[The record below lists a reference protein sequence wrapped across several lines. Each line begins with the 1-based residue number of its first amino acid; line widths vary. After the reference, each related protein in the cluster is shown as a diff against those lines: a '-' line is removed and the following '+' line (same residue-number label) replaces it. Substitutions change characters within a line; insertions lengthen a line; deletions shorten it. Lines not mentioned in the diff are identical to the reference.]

1 MEVALKIDVDTH
13 RGLGEGVPRV
23 AKLLDAK
30 RVTAT
35 FFVAMGP
42 DNSGRAIWRAF
53 KNPGFVAKMRR
64 TRAPTM
70 YGLRTIMSGTILP
83 SRAIALA
90 FPQILREVRR
100 MGFELGVHGYDH
112 VRWQDHLDELGES
125 GITAEI
131 DDGLEV
137 YRAVTGVDAQS
148 FAAPGWRINHA
159 SLKILDTRE
168 LSYCSST
175 RGHAPYRYAVN
186 GAILRTPEIPTT
198 QPTMD
203 EVMGMKGLSRS
214 AEIVQFYLGQF
225 SENCLNVHTI
235 HAETEGMSQLE
246 TFGALVRELKE
257 RGAHFVQL
265 GEIARR
271 LSTAQLPI
279 CEVKRMSLRGRAGW
293 ISAQGS
299 LQQT

>member
-1 MEVALKIDVDTH
+1 
-13 RGLGEGVPRV
+13 
-23 AKLLDAK
+23 
-30 RVTAT
+30 
-35 FFVAMGP
+35 
-42 DNSGRAIWRAF
+42 
-53 KNPGFVAKMRR
+53 AKMRR

-112 VRWQDHLDELGES
+112 VRWQDHRDELGES

-168 LSYCSST
+168 LAYCSST

-214 AEIVQFYLGQF
+214 AEIV
-225 SENCLNVHTI
+225 
-235 HAETEGMSQLE
+235 
-246 TFGALVRELKE
+246 
-257 RGAHFVQL
+257 
-265 GEIARR
+265 
-271 LSTAQLPI
+271 
-279 CEVKRMSLRGRAGW
+279 
-293 ISAQGS
+293 
-299 LQQT
+299 